1 MDENKKEVIE
11 IRSEDKDFFAEFIDC
26 EGPIIQDSIDHKK
39 ITLALDK
46 AHDIRKFEIDLYWKR
61 ATYFFAFFTV
71 VTAAFGFTFSNYRYT
86 SLSPAIAIIGMT
98 FSQCFFHVNIGSKY
112 WQENWEFIIDKIE
125 YYVTGNLYKVSFFED
140 HNTLRPSVSKI
151 NIYLSCFIKWIW
163 VCSLF
168 LSIFS
173 ILFPHPIYSLV
184 YSLVAFKLYKHTEQ
198 HCKKTFSDELT
209 NDKKII
215 RRFHFRNPT
224 YKK

>member
-1 MDENKKEVIE
+1 
-11 IRSEDKDFFAEFIDC
+11 
-26 EGPIIQDSIDHKK
+26 
-39 ITLALDK
+39 
-46 AHDIRKFEIDLYWKR
+46 
-61 ATYFFAFFTV
+61 
-71 VTAAFGFTFSNYRYT
+71 
-86 SLSPAIAIIGMT
+86 MT
-98 FSQCFFHVNIGSKY
+98 FSQCFYHVNIGSKY